1 MGLSYQ
7 PKAITLSFKE
17 GKPVTYKAQQVTYP
31 TIKSKDLLAYAAN
44 AANVPLANI
53 ECCVQGLI
61 EAINYFVLNG
71 HAVQLEGLGS
81 FSPRINSKTT
91 QNPDEVGAELITHD
105 SEALQYCD
113 APNATPEE
121 AGWNWVPYDLDLGEA
136 WGTKEVTV
144 TDHRIPNPDGE
155 GTIVDYQIIT
165 SGEGE
170 LKMTTPPEQGGTL
183 SPMPFAYVAPVED

>member
-91 QNPDEVGAELITHD
+91 QNPDEVGAEPSRQCHSPTWH
-105 SEALQYCD
+105 
-113 APNATPEE
+113 
-121 AGWNWVPYDLDLGEA
+121 
-136 WGTKEVTV
+136 
-144 TDHRIPNPDGE
+144 HRQDE
-155 GTIVDYQIIT
+155 GTAQT
-165 SGEGE
+165 EGQQ
-170 LKMTTPPEQGGTL
+170 PPRL
-183 SPMPFAYVAPVED
+183 RVFVIPR

>member
-61 EAINYFVLNG
+61 EAIAYFCING
-71 HAVQLEGLGS
+71 HRVVLPEVGGFFLGVKSKSVPMAENLNVKQAVQSVHQFEDYPE
-81 FSPRINSKTT
+81 PRR
-91 QNPDEVGAELITHD
+91 GG
-105 SEALQYCD
+105 C
-113 APNATPEE
+113 
-121 AGWNWVPYDLDLGEA
+121 
-136 WGTKEVTV
+136 
-144 TDHRIPNPDGE
+144 
-155 GTIVDYQIIT
+155 
-165 SGEGE
+165 
-170 LKMTTPPEQGGTL
+170 GTL
-183 SPMPFAYVAPVED
+183 SPMPFAYVAPSTR

>member
-61 EAINYFVLNG
+61 EAIAYFCING
-71 HAVQLEGLGS
+71 HRVVLPKVKGIRNSSLNCEAQRGILHLPAHALGGGSNFKTITTS
-81 FSPRINSKTT
+81 F
-91 QNPDEVGAELITHD
+91 QGA
-105 SEALQYCD
+105 
-113 APNATPEE
+113 
-121 AGWNWVPYDLDLGEA
+121 
-136 WGTKEVTV
+136 
-144 TDHRIPNPDGE
+144 
-155 GTIVDYQIIT
+155 
-165 SGEGE
+165 
-170 LKMTTPPEQGGTL
+170 
-183 SPMPFAYVAPVED
+183 

>member
-61 EAINYFVLNG
+61 EAIAYFCING
-71 HAVQLEGLGS
+71 HRVVLPEVGGFFLGVKSKSVPMAENLNVKQAVQSVRLLFAPGTEL
-81 FSPRINSKTT
+81 RDMMTETT
-91 QNPDEVGAELITHD
+91 VESVRPSTGT
-105 SEALQYCD
+105 
-113 APNATPEE
+113 
-121 AGWNWVPYDLDLGEA
+121 AG
-136 WGTKEVTV
+136 
-144 TDHRIPNPDGE
+144 TDF
-155 GTIVDYQIIT
+155 
-165 SGEGE
+165 SGEGG
-170 LKMTTPPEQGGTL
+170 TSQGGSQSGGNTGSNTGGNTGGDNGGGDNGGGGNGQL
-183 SPMPFAYVAPVED
+183 IDDGE

>member
-81 FSPRINSKTT
+81 FSPRI
-91 QNPDEVGAELITHD
+91 QNNHDLFSGVVIVVWYDGVNITISH
-105 SEALQYCD
+105 L
-113 APNATPEE
+113 
-121 AGWNWVPYDLDLGEA
+121 
-136 WGTKEVTV
+136 
-144 TDHRIPNPDGE
+144 
-155 GTIVDYQIIT
+155 
-165 SGEGE
+165 
-170 LKMTTPPEQGGTL
+170 
-183 SPMPFAYVAPVED
+183 PMH

>member
-7 PKAITLSFKE
+7 PKAVTLSFKE
-17 GKPVTYKAQQVTYP
+17 GKP
-31 TIKSKDLLAYAAN
+31 
-44 AANVPLANI
+44 
-53 ECCVQGLI
+53 
-61 EAINYFVLNG
+61 
-71 HAVQLEGLGS
+71 
-81 FSPRINSKTT
+81 
-91 QNPDEVGAELITHD
+91 
-105 SEALQYCD
+105 
-113 APNATPEE
+113 
-121 AGWNWVPYDLDLGEA
+121 
-136 WGTKEVTV
+136 V